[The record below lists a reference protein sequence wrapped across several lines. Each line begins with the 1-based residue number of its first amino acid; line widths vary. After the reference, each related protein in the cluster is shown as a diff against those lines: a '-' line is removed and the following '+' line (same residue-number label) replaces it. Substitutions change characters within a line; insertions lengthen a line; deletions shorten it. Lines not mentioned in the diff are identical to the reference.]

1 MSNMIP
7 YGKQQITQ
15 ADIDAVTDV
24 LKSDFLTQGPMVP
37 RFEQAITGYTGARY
51 GIACNSATSA
61 LHIACLALGVQQQD
75 YVWTSPNSFVASS
88 NCALYCGAK
97 VDFVDI
103 ELNTGNMSTQSLAVK
118 LEQAKHQKRLPKAL
132 IVVHFAGQSC
142 DMASIAKLASEYGF
156 KVIEDASHAIGGN
169 YQQVK
174 IGACQYSDI
183 TVFSFHPVKIITTAE
198 GGMALTN
205 NAILARSM
213 ERLRS
218 HGITRQA
225 SEMNAMSHGR
235 WYYQQLELGF
245 NYRMSDLH
253 AALGLRQLNDLDK
266 WIDQRQ
272 HLATRYDDIFSSP
285 EWQVRLIPL
294 QRDPLQQSALHL
306 YIVRLTCL
314 SLAQKAQLFDV
325 LINDGIGVN
334 VHYIPIHLQ
343 PYYYEQG
350 FRQGD
355 YPVAET
361 YYQQALTLPLFPAL
375 TEQQQDHIVACLD
388 ARLRE
393 ILQ

>member
-1 MSNMIP
+1 MSATIP
-7 YGKQQITQ
+7 YGKQQISQ

-24 LKSDFLTQGPMVP
+24 LTSDFLTQGPMVP
-37 RFEQAITGYTGARY
+37 RFEQAVAHYTGSRY

-103 ELNTGNMSTQSLAVK
+103 DLNTGNMCIQSLTAK
-118 LEQAKHQKRLPKAL
+118 LAQAKQQQSLPKAL

-142 DMASIAKLASEYGF
+142 DMASIAKLATEYGF
-156 KVIEDASHAIGGN
+156 KVIEDASHAIGGSF
-169 YQQVK
+169 QQAKV
-174 IGACQYSDI
+174 GACQYSDI

-205 NAILARSM
+205 NATLARTM

-225 SEMNAMSHGR
+225 SEMNAVSHGR

-253 AALGLRQLNDLDK
+253 AALGLRQLDDLDK
-266 WIDQRQ
+266 WIEQRH
-272 HLATRYDDIFSSP
+272 HLATRYDHIFSTP
-285 EWQVRLIPL
+285 KWQERLIPL
-294 QRDPLQQSALHL
+294 QRNQRHQSALHL
-306 YIVRLTCL
+306 YVVRLIGL
-314 SLAQKAQLFDV
+314 SAAQKAQLFD
-325 LINDGIGVN
+325 LLANDGFGVN

-343 PYYYEQG
+343 PYYYELG

-355 YPVAET
+355 FPTAET

-375 TEQQQDHIVACLD
+375 SEQQQEHIVACLD